1 MCSLTVSM
9 MEKVSL
15 DEDSSDR
22 SREFWLIFCSCFIS
36 LKMHFTS
43 LGDRSRG
50 GTRSIRAKVQ
60 GELHQNYC
68 ERNSL
73 QRHWGG
79 GNIGFQKPSEERIAK
94 FQKVLMDNKVVCY
107 VRAVRG
113 DDESSACGQLAT
125 QRKDI

>member
-1 MCSLTVSM
+1 MCSLTLSM

-43 LGDRSRG
+43 LGADH
-50 GTRSIRAKVQ
+50 AEALAQFVQ
-60 GELHQNYC
+60 KFKENCKIIVNAIPFNDIG
-68 ERNSL
+68 
-73 QRHWGG
+73 GG